1 MNIDETLE
9 RHCPT
14 PVLVRQ
20 HGGIEALND
29 ALSALIE
36 EVASAESNAA
46 PSSSNTTQGGFQS
59 APGADFL
66 DRDDEALRALKG
78 QIVWP
83 AIESYLSQVLD
94 CDPFMTPVSIS
105 SWAVSLR
112 AGDWQAPHFHP
123 KEYTLISGVYYV
135 AVPESPEPEGC
146 LEFINPNLNAVSIG
160 NQPSGRL
167 HRPET
172 GQLIL
177 FPPYYM
183 HFVHPLKSS
192 AAPRH
197 VIAFDVRLNQD

>member
-1 MNIDETLE
+1 MSIDETLE
-9 RHCPT
+9 QHFPT

-46 PSSSNTTQGGFQS
+46 SSSSNTTQGGFQS

-105 SWAVSLR
+105 SWAVSLGPGIGR
-112 AGDWQAPHFHP
+112 PRISTP
-123 KEYTLISGVYYV
+123 KST
-135 AVPESPEPEGC
+135 
-146 LEFINPNLNAVSIG
+146 
-160 NQPSGRL
+160 R
-167 HRPET
+167 
-172 GQLIL
+172 
-177 FPPYYM
+177 
-183 HFVHPLKSS
+183 
-192 AAPRH
+192 
-197 VIAFDVRLNQD
+197 